1 MEDSFIDLYSH
12 KIRNKIDYGQEIVLN
27 DTFLYSKKFQ
37 ICNKIGCKDHSDLF
51 EFKKKL
57 PRGNKQ
63 FVYIV
68 KRKTLSELLH
78 CHVNENKLVS
88 NFCENCEAFMKL
100 LEFRLKLDDCY
111 YYKPRTDAAFQ
122 PTRLLVYYLRD
133 KIYMEISAVRKGKSI
148 GWWC

>member
-68 KRKTLSELLH
+68 KRK
-78 CHVNENKLVS
+78 
-88 NFCENCEAFMKL
+88 NFK
-100 LEFRLKLDDCY
+100 
-111 YYKPRTDAAFQ
+111 
-122 PTRLLVYYLRD
+122 
-133 KIYMEISAVRKGKSI
+133 
-148 GWWC
+148 